1 MSQALGSAFLYGI
14 YLTGRSMPRT
24 PTTGARRNPAVGVH
38 ETIVLAIGEDIVRGT
53 IKPGERLPLEAELI
67 ARFRASRTAIRE
79 AMKVL
84 TAKGL
89 VRARQRAGTKVR
101 PRPEW
106 DLLDADVLSWHNPDT
121 ISNALVG
128 DLVELRQ
135 LLEPRAARLAA
146 ERATEDDIEAM
157 RAAHE
162 RMARAA
168 ADPTDFY
175 AADIAFHLAVFAGC
189 HNLLIQR
196 LSGIVGTVLTLSF
209 RLQSPGLVDQREA
222 IEAHGRVIDRIRYR
236 DRAGA
241 ERAMRAVIGRAKV
254 ELRRRR

>member
-1 MSQALGSAFLYGI
+1 
-14 YLTGRSMPRT
+14 MPRA
-24 PTTGARRNPAVGVH
+24 PTTEARRSPAVGVH
-38 ETIVLAIGEDIVRGT
+38 GTIVLAIGEDIVRGT
-53 IKPGERLPLEAELI
+53 IKPGERLPQESELI
-67 ARFRASRTAIRE
+67 ERFRASRTAIRE

-101 PRPEW
+101 PRAEW
-106 DLLDADVLSWHNPDT
+106 DLLDVDVLSWHDPDT
-121 ISNALVG
+121 ISDTLVG

-135 LLEPRAARLAA
+135 LLEPKAARLAA

-157 RAAHE
+157 QAAHE

-175 AADIAFHLAVFAGC
+175 AADIAFHLAVFDGC

-196 LSGIVGTVLTLSF
+196 LSGIVETVLTLSF
-209 RLQSPGLVDQREA
+209 RLQGPGLVDLREA
-222 IEAHGRVIDRIRYR
+222 IEAHGRVIDRIRHR

-254 ELRRRR
+254 ELRRRRTRIAVIGRDAP

>member
-1 MSQALGSAFLYGI
+1 
-14 YLTGRSMPRT
+14 MPRT

-38 ETIVLAIGEDIVRGT
+38 ETIVLAIGEDIVRGM

-79 AMKVL
+79 AVKVL

-101 PRPEW
+101 PRADW
-106 DLLDADVLSWHNPDT
+106 DLLDADVLSWHDPDT
-121 ISNALVG
+121 ISDTLVG

-135 LLEPRAARLAA
+135 LLEPKAARLAA

-157 RAAHE
+157 QAAYQQ
-162 RMARAA
+162 MTQAA
-168 ADPTDFY
+168 TDPSGFY

-196 LSGIVGTVLTLSF
+196 LSGIVETVLALSF
-209 RLQSPGLVDQREA
+209 RLQSPGLVDLREA

-254 ELRRRR
+254 ELRRRRTRIAVVGRDAP

>member
-1 MSQALGSAFLYGI
+1 METTAAD
-14 YLTGRSMPRT
+14 PR
-24 PTTGARRNPAVGVH
+24 RDPAVGVH
-38 ETIVLAIGEDIVRGT
+38 RTIVLAIGEDIVRGE
-53 IKPGERLPLEAELI
+53 IKPGERLPREAELI
-67 ARFRASRTAIRE
+67 ERFQASRTAIRE

-89 VRARQRAGTKVR
+89 VQARQRAGTKVR
-101 PRPEW
+101 PRAEW
-106 DLLDADVLSWHNPDT
+106 DLLDPDVLSWHDLDT
-121 ISNALVG
+121 ISNTLVG

-135 LLEPRAARLAA
+135 FLEPKAARLAA

-157 RAAHE
+157 QAAHH

-168 ADPTDFY
+168 ADPAEFY

-196 LSGIVGTVLTLSF
+196 LSGIVETVLTLSF
-209 RLQSPGLVDQREA
+209 RLRDSERVDLREVA
-222 IEAHGRVIDRIRYR
+222 EAHGRVIDRIKFR

-254 ELRRRR
+254 ELRRRRTRIAVAPRDAS

>member
-1 MSQALGSAFLYGI
+1 
-14 YLTGRSMPRT
+14 MPET
-24 PTTGARRNPAVGVH
+24 QTTLDSTHAEPRRDPAAGVH
-38 ETIVLAIGEDIVRGT
+38 GTIVLAIGEDIVRGE
-53 IKPGERLPLEAELI
+53 INPGERLPRDAELI
-67 ARFRASRTAIRE
+67 ERFQASRTAIRE

-89 VRARQRAGTKVR
+89 IQARQRAGTTVR
-101 PRPEW
+101 PRAEW
-106 DLLDADVLSWHNPDT
+106 DLLDADVLSWHDPDT
-121 ISNALVG
+121 ISDTLVG

-135 LLEPRAARLAA
+135 FLEPKAARLAA
-146 ERATEDDIEAM
+146 QRATEDDIEAM
-157 RAAHE
+157 QAAYD

-168 ADPTDFY
+168 ADPTGFY

-196 LSGIVGTVLTLSF
+196 LSGIVGTVLMLRF
-209 RLQSPGLVDQREA
+209 RLQGPGLVDLKEA
-222 IEAHGRVIDRIRYR
+222 SEAHGRVIDRIRHR

-254 ELRRRR
+254 ELRRRRTRIAVAGRDAP

>member
-1 MSQALGSAFLYGI
+1 MK
-14 YLTGRSMPRT
+14 TMPTDPHRD
-24 PTTGARRNPAVGVH
+24 PAAGVH
-38 ETIVLAIGEDIVRGT
+38 GTIVLAIGEDIVRGE
-53 IKPGERLPLEAELI
+53 IKPGERLPREAELI
-67 ARFRASRTAIRE
+67 ERFQASRTAIRE

-89 VRARQRAGTKVR
+89 VLARQRAGTKVR
-101 PRPEW
+101 PRAEW

-121 ISNALVG
+121 ISDTLVG

-135 LLEPRAARLAA
+135 FLEPKAARLAA

-157 RAAHE
+157 QAAHD

-168 ADPTDFY
+168 DPTAFY

-196 LSGIVGTVLTLSF
+196 LSGIVETVLTLSF
-209 RLQSPGLVDQREA
+209 KLQVSGLADLEA
-222 IEAHGRVIDRIRYR
+222 AAEAHGRVVDRIRYR

-254 ELRRRR
+254 ELRRRRTRIARAPRDAP

>member
-1 MSQALGSAFLYGI
+1 MMS
-14 YLTGRSMPRT
+14 RT
-24 PTTGARRNPAVGVH
+24 PTTTDTTEGAARRGPAVGVH
-38 ETIVLAIGEDIVRGT
+38 GTIVLAIGEDIVRGI
-53 IKPGERLPLEAELI
+53 IKPGERLPREAELI
-67 ARFRASRTAIRE
+67 GRFQASRTALRE

-84 TAKGL
+84 SAKGL

-101 PRPEW
+101 PRADW
-106 DLLDADVLSWHNPDT
+106 DLLDADVLSWHDPDT
-121 ISNALVG
+121 ISDTLVG

-135 LLEPRAARLAA
+135 FLEPKAARLAA
-146 ERATEDDIEAM
+146 ERATEEDIEAM
-157 RAAHE
+157 SAAHD

-168 ADPTDFY
+168 ADPAGFY

-196 LSGIVGTVLTLSF
+196 LSGIVETVLTLSF
-209 RLQSPGLVDQREA
+209 RLQGSGLVDLREA
-222 IEAHGRVIDRIRYR
+222 IAAHGRVIDRIRDR

-254 ELRRRR
+254 ELRRRRTRFVVAPRDAP